1 MISSNLDTF
10 CGKTVV
16 DIIFEDGVKDLDK
29 NVYRL
34 RLDYEALDSGE
45 KMDDFIQNFAEAPF
59 ASQIEEL
66 IIGQWDYDSSHDSS
80 IVVNKLVELKD
91 TFKNLKALFIGDITS
106 EEQEISWICQSDLSP
121 ILAAYPNLEF
131 LQIRGGVG
139 LGLSKLHHEKLKT
152 LIIETG
158 GLPPNVVNDISNAEL
173 PNLEKLEVWLGDD
186 NYGFGSKIEDFE
198 NIINGGKFPKL
209 TYLGLQN
216 SIIQDD
222 IAVKVAQSPILN
234 QLDTLDLSMGILTDV
249 GGQALLDSPNVKKL
263 KHLNLNHHFMSDDMM
278 TKLRGLGISV
288 SLNATRDYDDDDD
301 DYRYVEVNE

>member
-16 DIIFEDGVKDLDK
+16 DIIFEDGIKDLDK

-34 RLDYEALDSGE
+34 KLDYEALDSGE

-59 ASQIEEL
+59 ASKIEEL

-91 TFKNLKALFIGDITS
+91 TFKNLKALFIGDITY
-106 EEQEISWICQSDLSP
+106 EEQEISWICQSDVSP

-131 LQIRGGVG
+131 LQIRGGTD
-139 LGLSKLHHEKLKT
+139 LGLSQLKHPNLKT
-152 LIIETG
+152 LIIQTG

-173 PNLEKLEVWLGDD
+173 PNLEKLEVWLGSDA
-186 NYGFGSKIEDFE
+186 YGFESKIEDFE

-209 TYLGLQN
+209 MYLGLKN
-216 SIIQDD
+216 SIIQDE
-222 IAVKVAQSPILN
+222 IAIKLAQSPILD
-234 QLDTLDLSMGILTDV
+234 QLHTLDLSMGVLTDK
-249 GGQALLDSPNVKKL
+249 GAQALLDSPKIKQL
-263 KHLNLNHHFMSDDMM
+263 THLNLNHHYMSDSMM
-278 TKLRGLGISV
+278 EKLRGLGISI
-288 SLNATRDYDDDDD
+288 SMDDQEDVEDEDD
-301 DYRYVEVNE
+301 RYVEVSE